1 MSKELLRLSKEVKSE
16 DVNVFPKTA
25 QKSFE
30 VNGKTKY
37 LTAKE
42 YTKYAKAKG
51 RYSYD
56 YVSEFVNSS
65 EYKKLTDE
73 ERAKVISNLYKYAN
87 AKAKTEVSDY
97 DITKSFKTVSQWDK
111 RGKSPVIYYIGRVL
125 AEKIKT
131 SLPFVLQNIIIK
143 KAAGVSLRQA
153 DGLNG

>member
-1 MSKELLRLSKEVKSE
+1 MTS
-16 DVNVFPKTA
+16 A
-25 QKSFE
+25 
-30 VNGKTKY
+30 GKP
-37 LTAKE
+37 
-42 YTKYAKAKG
+42 YTKYAKEKG

-125 AEKIKT
+125 AEK
-131 SLPFVLQNIIIK
+131 
-143 KAAGVSLRQA
+143 
-153 DGLNG
+153 